1 MRSTV
6 FSRYVCG
13 MVRRMDEKIDPDLF
27 ARLMRLS
34 PRARKDI
41 LEYLGQ
47 GPVSSKGMLGGMLTA
62 DASQPPPAAGAKA
75 SAAE

>member
-1 MRSTV
+1 
-6 FSRYVCG
+6 
-13 MVRRMDEKIDPDLF
+13 MDEKIDPDLF

-34 PRARKDI
+34 PCARKDI

-62 DASQPPPAAGAKA
+62 DASTPPPTAEAKA
-75 SAAE
+75 NAAE

>member
-1 MRSTV
+1 
-6 FSRYVCG
+6 
-13 MVRRMDEKIDPDLF
+13 MDEKIDPDLF

-62 DASQPPPAAGAKA
+62 EASQPPPAAGAKA